1 MLDLKFRRFYHCI
14 ILFACILLWQQKAG
28 AINISNVRFWN
39 TIDGLQNRVINNI
52 VKDPNGYVWLGTQ
65 TGLIRFDGRTFLR
78 YSQIEINNK
87 LDNEPIN
94 CMSILNDSTL
104 WVGTSNGLYNI
115 NINNYT
121 SKEICLPQLQEN
133 CKSKIDIRVIHKCS
147 SGFTFIS
154 GTQGV
159 CWLIR
164 NGNIIQIKN
173 PYSNDSLF
181 EVITSAVEDKN
192 QHVWITSARKQLYI
206 ISLKSKK
213 VINQK
218 KFNEDVYSINYTKT
232 NGIMVSARKGI
243 YKIDTACLNLL
254 VEKNLLYPNANII
267 LTEDNNKGWLAL
279 GDQQLIFFNNK
290 TKQEVTSIFNILGEP
305 NYGIKCIYQSN
316 NDVWVGTNFG
326 LLKFTPSEQSIK
338 HIFRNITF
346 KNDARNHSVRGA
358 CELPDHSMLLATYEG
373 VIKSTPPYTKYELI
387 IPEKK
392 YGLVPYALAYE
403 NQTLWIASEGSGL
416 VKFNLLTKEARIL
429 NKTSEGL
436 KPRFLLCIYND
447 SIQNRLL
454 LGTYSG
460 LTIFDKKKETFEK
473 KTIKIGNV
481 NTDNSMIYQIE
492 FSDGYYWIAT
502 SKGLTKC
509 DRNLNAVALPDRLN
523 ELYNTPVTCLLK
535 DNIYNML
542 WIGTLGKGLY
552 SYKFQSQQLDNYTF
566 NKGFA
571 NDYVAGLKQTDVN
584 TIWATTYNGICKINP
599 STKILTNLYTEHGLS
614 HNEFNHGAT
623 FLNSSGTLF
632 IGGLN
637 GYNIIEKN
645 IHIKNITT
653 KDKIFISKI
662 YQLNGNKE
670 ITIFNCQQNQTLNL
684 PTNNK
689 ILEIEFGMNNYS
701 QPENNVFSYM
711 IEGGDNDWID
721 IGSRNF
727 IRFTDLKPG
736 NYKILIKASGLNE
749 KWLAKPFV
757 INISAE
763 GYFYKKWWF
772 ILIVFVAMLA
782 TVITFFRLKLS
793 RLKELANLRL
803 QISSDLHDEVGS
815 ILTAVGMQAELLNSG
830 NNQTNVL
837 ALSKIAETS
846 RTAVSNMRDVVWS
859 IDARN
864 DKCNDLLDRMH
875 EYIALIFDGETIS
888 HTFIKNIDSPNQQ
901 IELIIRQNTYLI
913 FKEALNNIVKHANA
927 TQVSIS
933 FNYNNKLL
941 YLLIENNG
949 KSDDSITKIGMGIRN
964 MEMRATKMKAEI
976 NIDSKNNYRI
986 ELTKRF

>member
-1 MLDLKFRRFYHCI
+1 LP
-14 ILFACILLWQQKAG
+14 WQQKVG

-78 YSQIEINNK
+78 YSQIEANNK

-94 CMSILNDSTL
+94 CMSILNDSIL
-104 WVGTSNGLYNI
+104 WVGTSKGLHSI
-115 NINNYT
+115 NINNYS
-121 SKEICLPQLQEN
+121 SKEICLPQLQN
-133 CKSKIDIRVIHKCS
+133 DCKLKTDIRVLYTGR

-154 GTQGV
+154 GEQGV
-159 CWLIR
+159 CWLMR
-164 NGNIIQIKN
+164 DGKIIQIKN

-192 QHVWITSARKQLYI
+192 QHIWFTSARKQLYI
-206 ISLKSKK
+206 LSLKSKK
-213 VINQK
+213 VISQK
-218 KFNEDVYSINYTKT
+218 LYTMDVYSMNYSNT
-232 NGIMVSARKGI
+232 NGILVSAIGGV
-243 YKIDTACLNLL
+243 YKLDTNSTSLL
-254 VEKNLLYPNANII
+254 EDKNLMHPNANII
-267 LTEDNNKGWLAL
+267 LCEDKNKGWLAV
-279 GDQQLIFFNNK
+279 GDQQLIYYNNK
-290 TKQEVTSIFNILGEP
+290 TKQDVSSIFNLLGEP
-305 NYGIKCIYQSN
+305 NYGIKCIYRSN

-338 HIFRNITF
+338 HIFRNTAF
-346 KNDARNHSVRGA
+346 KNDESNHSVRGA

-373 VIKSTPPYTKYELI
+373 IIKSQPPYTKYELI

-392 YGLVPYALAYE
+392 YGFVSYALAYE

-416 VKFNLLTKEARIL
+416 VKYNLITKKARIL
-429 NKTSEGL
+429 NKTSEGI

-447 SIQNRLL
+447 STQNRLL
-454 LGTYSG
+454 LGSYSG
-460 LTIFDKKKETFEK
+460 LVIYDKQKETFVK

-481 NTDNSMIYQIE
+481 NTDNSMIYHIE
-492 FSDGYYWIAT
+492 FTDGYYWIAT
-502 SKGLTKC
+502 SKGVAKC
-509 DRNLNAVALPDRLN
+509 DKNLNALALPDQLN

-535 DNIYNML
+535 DNSRNML

-552 SYKFQSQQLDNYTF
+552 SYNFRSQQLDNYTF

-571 NDYVAGLKQTDVN
+571 NDFIAGLKQTDVN

-599 STKILTNLYTEHGLS
+599 STKSFTNLYTEHGLS

-623 FLNSSGTLF
+623 YLNTSGTLF

-645 IHIKNITT
+645 TNIKNTTT

-662 YQLNGNKE
+662 YLLNGNEE
-670 ITIFNCQQNQTLNL
+670 ISLYNCQQNHTLNL

-701 QPENNVFSYM
+701 QPENNAFSYM
-711 IEGGDNDWID
+711 IEGVDNDWID

-736 NYKILIKASGLNE
+736 TYKIIIKASGTTG

-757 INISAE
+757 ININAE

-772 ILIVFVAMLA
+772 ILLFFIAMLV

-793 RLKELANLRL
+793 RLNELANLRL

-830 NNQTNVL
+830 NNQTNVK

-864 DKCNDLLDRMH
+864 DKCSDLIDRMH
-875 EYIALIFDGETIS
+875 EYIALIFDGESIS
-888 HTFIKNIDSPNQQ
+888 HTFNKCIDSPNQQ
-901 IELIIRQNTYLI
+901 IELVIRQNTYLI

-933 FNYNNKLL
+933 FTYNNKLL
-941 YLLIENNG
+941 HLVIENNG
-949 KSDDSITKIGMGIRN
+949 KSDDSITRIGMGIRN
-964 MEMRATKMKAEI
+964 MEMRAIKMKAKIRIE
-976 NIDSKNNYRI
+976 SKNKYRI